1 MEAGALVEDSVCAR
15 TRMERSFLT
24 LLILLIALTLVNAFM
39 LWKLIDIVT
48 RIEILTPVDTF
59 PMVSI
64 LG

>member
-1 MEAGALVEDSVCAR
+1 
-15 TRMERSFLT
+15 MERTFLA

-48 RIEILTPVDTF
+48 RIEILTPVDTY
-59 PMVSI
+59 PMVSL